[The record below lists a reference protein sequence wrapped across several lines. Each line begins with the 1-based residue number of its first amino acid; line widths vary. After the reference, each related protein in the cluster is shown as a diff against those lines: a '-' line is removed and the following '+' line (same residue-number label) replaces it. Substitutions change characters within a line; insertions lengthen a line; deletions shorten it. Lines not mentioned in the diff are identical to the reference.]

1 MSTSP
6 TDEEAWRALTAH
18 AATMRDVHL
27 RTLFADDPERARRL
41 SFRLDDLLFDF
52 SKHRVTDET
61 MEALMALAR
70 QRDLPAWIERMFTG
84 EKINV
89 TEGRAV
95 LHVALRNRDNRPIR
109 VDGKNVVPVVS
120 AVLAKMRKFTD
131 RVRAGE
137 HTGHTGEAITDV
149 VNLGIGGSDLG
160 PLMVCEALEPYWKEG
175 LTPHFVSNVDGAHL
189 GRTLKGLNPATTLFI
204 VASKSFSTEETLTN
218 ARSARS
224 WLVEKLG
231 SDKAVAKHFVA
242 VSTNHDAVKEFGI
255 DPANVFEFWD
265 WVGGRYSLWSA
276 IGLPIAC
283 AIGMDAFEELLL
295 GAHRMDAHFRSA
307 PLEENLPVI
316 GAMLGVWY
324 ASFFGASSHAVLPY
338 DQSLHRLPAWL
349 QQADMESNGKRTRR
363 DGDVVDGYVT
373 GPIVWGEPGTNAQ
386 HSFFQLLH
394 QGTRLVPCDLL
405 APLVSHYP
413 TGDHHRKLLANLVA
427 QAEALMIGR
436 TEEEA
441 RAELEASGL
450 DAEEVERLLP
460 HKVFEGNRPS
470 TTVLFDRLDPKT
482 LGSLLAYYEHRV
494 FVQGVI
500 WGLNSFDQW
509 GVELGKVLAKRILP
523 ELSGAEEPSGHDTS
537 TTALIRLIQAGP
549 RSE

>member
-470 TTVLFDRLDPKT
+470 TTILFDRLDPKT

>member
-84 EKINV
+84 ENINV
-89 TEGRAV
+89 TEGRAG
-95 LHVALRNRDNRPIR
+95 LPDALRNRDNRPIR

-470 TTVLFDRLDPKT
+470 TTILFDRLDPKT

>member
-1 MSTSP
+1 M
-6 TDEEAWRALTAH
+6 
-18 AATMRDVHL
+18 
-27 RTLFADDPERARRL
+27 
-41 SFRLDDLLFDF
+41 
-52 SKHRVTDET
+52 
-61 MEALMALAR
+61 
-70 QRDLPAWIERMFTG
+70 
-84 EKINV
+84 
-89 TEGRAV
+89 
-95 LHVALRNRDNRPIR
+95 
-109 VDGKNVVPVVS
+109 
-120 AVLAKMRKFTD
+120 
-131 RVRAGE
+131 
-137 HTGHTGEAITDV
+137 
-149 VNLGIGGSDLG
+149 
-160 PLMVCEALEPYWKEG
+160 
-175 LTPHFVSNVDGAHL
+175 
-189 GRTLKGLNPATTLFI
+189 
-204 VASKSFSTEETLTN
+204 
-218 ARSARS
+218 
-224 WLVEKLG
+224 EKLG

-427 QAEALMIGR
+427 QAEALMVGR

-470 TTVLFDRLDPKT
+470 TTILFDRLDPKT

>member
-120 AVLAKMRKFTD
+120 AILAKMRKFTD

-470 TTVLFDRLDPKT
+470 TTILFDRLDPKT